1 MNIESAFKE
10 IKRPLQPKNDN
21 YIGWNNMFLRAS
33 TSMLDVISSFEVKI
47 KQNREYAEPLLLFV
61 HNFRMTLRELLSE
74 HKVLKTSNVQDKN
87 KDIKKIETVFLKVY
101 YLGSLFSVIK
111 YFLKKVQFVKSCI
124 TNCQSGGDLEK
135 WIKKLRS

>member
-1 MNIESAFKE
+1 
-10 IKRPLQPKNDN
+10 
-21 YIGWNNMFLRAS
+21 
-33 TSMLDVISSFEVKI
+33 
-47 KQNREYAEPLLLFV
+47 
-61 HNFRMTLRELLSE
+61 MTLRELLSE